1 MGCHTAQQLMSM
13 SLFINWPDIYCT
25 AFILCT
31 SFLSTQHPFFTPLSW
46 NSPSW
51 RICGRLIKN
60 FWGTSGVGV
69 DGGGFKSSNRVG
81 VGKCYGSPPTAL
93 RSSQN
98 TLIFVF
104 HLKPGWWSNER
115 ALLHRWAHRYESIQ
129 TACMCVCVCVRKHE
143 KSAIPFANIDM
154 GVPIQSCYKDYC
166 LLRSHFIRLKHTPQG
181 AHWGCCRGPS
191 LLASLQGWLGGGVL

>member
-1 MGCHTAQQLMSM
+1 MSVP
-13 SLFINWPDIYCT
+13 LFINWPDIYCT

-46 NSPSW
+46 NNPSW

-60 FWGTSGVGV
+60 FWGTW
-69 DGGGFKSSNRVG
+69 GGLISSNRVG

-104 HLKPGWWSNER
+104 HLKRRWRSNER
-115 ALLHRWAHRYESIQ
+115 ALLHRWVHRYESIQ
-129 TACMCVCVCVRKHE
+129 TACVCVCVCTNT
-143 KSAIPFANIDM
+143 KSQQSHLLILTWVSPFNLVTRIIVYWD
-154 GVPIQSCYKDYC
+154 PI
-166 LLRSHFIRLKHTPQG
+166 
-181 AHWGCCRGPS
+181 S
-191 LLASLQGWLGGGVL
+191 LG

>member
-1 MGCHTAQQLMSM
+1 MSM
-13 SLFINWPDIYCT
+13 PPFINRPDIYCT

-31 SFLSTQHPFFTPLSW
+31 SFLSTQHPFFFTPLSW
-46 NSPSW
+46 NNLSW

-60 FWGTSGVGV
+60 FWETSLE
-69 DGGGFKSSNRVG
+69 GGLISPNRVG

-104 HLKPGWWSNER
+104 HLKPRWRSKGR

-129 TACMCVCVCVRKHE
+129 TVCVCVCPLKHE
-143 KSAIPFANIDM
+143 KPAIPFANIDM
-154 GVPIQSCYKDYC
+154 GVPVQSCYKDYC

-181 AHWGCCRGPS
+181 AHGGYCRGPS
-191 LLASLQGWLGGGVL
+191 LLASSLVWLGAGVL